1 MHLRQALLK
10 SFMDERRF
18 QQQILPFKA
27 AEMAKDLVSALSPL
41 IADVDGGNVCYPSGW
56 NGYQTKIGPLF
67 EKALQL
73 CCGLRLNL
81 FDSYCFFWPA
91 PGADFDEEMMANGEA
106 GVGGCSG
113 AHVRITLFPGLTA
126 SSNEDFASGEGKD
139 AGLPHGLCRSKDCDV
154 IVKAL
159 VLI

>member
-10 SFMDERRF
+10 SFMDEKRF
-18 QQQILPFKA
+18 DQQILPSKA

-56 NGYQTKIGPLF
+56 NEYQTRIVPLF
-67 EKALQL
+67 EKALRL
-73 CCGLRLNL
+73 CCRLRLNL
-81 FDSYCFFWPA
+81 FDSYCFFWPE
-91 PGADFDEEMMANGEA
+91 PGADFDEEMMTNGQTGA
-106 GVGGCSG
+106 GGCSG
-113 AHVRITLFPGLTA
+113 AHVRITLFPGLSA

-154 IVKAL
+154 IVRAL